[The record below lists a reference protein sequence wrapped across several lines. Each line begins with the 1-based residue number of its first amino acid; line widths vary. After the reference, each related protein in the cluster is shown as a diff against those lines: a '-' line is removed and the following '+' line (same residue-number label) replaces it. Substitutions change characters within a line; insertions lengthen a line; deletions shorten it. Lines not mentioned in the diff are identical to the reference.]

1 MKIVLDGFKFR
12 GHLTHMTNTTHPAIL
27 VAADTPEKL
36 RSCDA
41 WRVYDE
47 AEFMGL
53 DELNKVK
60 ATLKETNPAA
70 YSAMQE
76 YEAEEMAA

>member
-1 MKIVLDGFKFR
+1 MS
-12 GHLTHMTNTTHPAIL
+12 NTTHPAIL

-36 RSCDA
+36 RACDA

-47 AEFMGL
+47 AECMGL

-60 ATLKETNPAA
+60 ATLKATNPTA